1 MEITETE
8 RKILRV
14 KAGAILILGMQ
25 MGSELQLDTE
35 EKREDAL
42 MQLVAM
48 QRLVEKAGYS
58 PDLAFDYF
66 GYSEQKRQ
74 LYKKV
79 PVKGRLLLP
88 LYQKKIN
95 TISLGKIIF
104 MKITTIFQLSIKVT
118 GSICLMKRKT
128 IG

>member
-35 EKREDAL
+35 EKREYAL

-58 PDLAFDYF
+58 PYLEF
-66 GYSEQKRQ
+66 
-74 LYKKV
+74 
-79 PVKGRLLLP
+79 
-88 LYQKKIN
+88 
-95 TISLGKIIF
+95 
-104 MKITTIFQLSIKVT
+104 
-118 GSICLMKRKT
+118 
-128 IG
+128 